1 MSDNVKQKM
10 NITIRHILET
20 DFEQLLGL
28 FQEFAVFEQLPGR
41 MTNSVEKMKKEKAF
55 FHGFVAETADRKI
68 IGYASYF
75 FCYYTWT
82 GKSLY
87 LDDLYIQPGY
97 RGRGIGTDLI
107 HEVIGE
113 ATENGC
119 HKVRWQVSKWNQPA
133 IDFYRKIGAEI
144 NDVEQNCDLTVP

>member
-1 MSDNVKQKM
+1 M
-10 NITIRHILET
+10 NIIIRNINES

-28 FQEFAVFEQLPGR
+28 FQEFAVFERLPDK
-41 MTNSVEKMKKEKAF
+41 MTNSVEKMKEEKDF

-97 RGRGIGTDLI
+97 RGRGIGSDLI
-107 HEVIGE
+107 HKVIDE
-113 ATENGC
+113 AKANGC
-119 HKVRWQVSKWNQPA
+119 HKIRWQVSKWNRPA

-144 NDVEQNCDLTVP
+144 NDVEENCDLIVP